1 MVGQDLLDSG
11 ETTHKPGHG
20 DTIAGVEGFLTWG
33 VNRRFMTRGDTALAE
48 KRVYDATAGTTD
60 LYLAASAGIVR
71 VTVSDDTIGEFSL
84 VSREPSRDVTA
95 IGRGQDQHE
104 QVRRIGVAADTDV
117 SVTETDG
124 AFEPVATG
132 FGPAQEI
139 SSHQSDLIA
148 VGDDGTIARLPEAKP
163 KATWDHLGELSEVR
177 AVEGS
182 LLATPDGVYRI
193 ADGGLHSVG
202 LSDVNDIDAI
212 GVPLAAT
219 QTGVYQLGNGWMKLL
234 EGRFD
239 RVASD
244 GGEHVC
250 LSGQADDGDPRTV
263 IHSGADWVSGW
274 SKRPLPVENPAAV
287 IRYGRGLVA
296 AATADG
302 VVCVDTGEG
311 WRQRSIGVRGVTGLA
326 VVTRGE

>member
-1 MVGQDLLDSG
+1 MVGQELLGSG
-11 ETTHKPGHG
+11 KTAREPGHG
-20 DTIAGVEGFLTWG
+20 DIIAGVESFLTRG
-33 VNRRFMTRGDTALAE
+33 VNHRFMTRGDTALAE

-71 VTVSDDTIGEFSL
+71 VTVSGDTIGEFSL

-95 IGRGQDQHE
+95 VEKGKDRHD
-104 QVRRIGVAADTDV
+104 QVRRIGVAAESDV
-117 SVTETDG
+117 SVAETED
-124 AFEPVATG
+124 AFEPVSTG

-139 SSHQSDLIA
+139 GSHRGDLIA
-148 VGDDGTIARLPEAKP
+148 VGDDGTVARLPEAKP

-239 RVASD
+239 LVASD

-250 LSGQADDGDPRTV
+250 LSGQTDDGDPRTI
-263 IHSGADWVSGW
+263 IHSGSDWVSGW
-274 SKRPLPVENPAAV
+274 DNRPLPVENPAAV
-287 IRYGRGLVA
+287 IGYGRGLVA

-326 VVTRGE
+326 VVTRSE